1 VASLREAIDR
11 LPELAATQS
20 PHKPRSPTV
29 YSLHADTGCI
39 SRSAPDAS
47 TLGPVHQHHTQQR
60 SPMSRVLHAA
70 AMRSNRVAPLNVE
83 GSPKVGDQSPHA
95 LQLPLPA
102 SRNRPQ
108 LRMQLQDR
116 VSPTDASDASQQQ
129 FRSPQKAT
137 VVTAEEFPA
146 SSPCRSPFA
155 RASMQEESQHIQRAL
170 QLIRVSKVPSELWMG
185 LKQLKADRGTAKPGW
200 ADEWISHEALEVI
213 FTSGHPVAS
222 FNACMH
228 ACMHSSAA
236 LIPVEHPLESMSSSC
251 LKHFYPGTY
260 WFFH

>member
-1 VASLREAIDR
+1 MDGVKHRRHVASLREAIDR

-47 TLGPVHQHHTQQR
+47 ALGPVHQHHTQQR

-228 ACMHSSAA
+228 ACMPVC
-236 LIPVEHPLESMSSSC
+236 IPLQ
-251 LKHFYPGTY
+251 L
-260 WFFH
+260 